1 MKMSKLLIPVSLLAL
16 GSSVTASWA
25 AEPASAPQPVGP
37 VIAAFGPAGTSI
49 PPGKFPVVL
58 NYCYAESDGVRHGSN
73 EISENIKLN
82 KNLFTMKFRYGII
95 PGLDVRT
102 ATPIYDIQKKNKL
115 TNTDNHQGTF
125 GDTSVVLHKQIMD
138 QAKNA
143 PFSFAVDVGMIL
155 PTSNVSDRSNDAL
168 GNNAWGTGGGVG
180 LTYFNGS
187 HRIDQELNFYTF
199 TEGSH
204 SYRKANRFRSNTAWA
219 YAANSSFDMGAES
232 LFEWNGETE
241 KNGKGQN
248 DEKNEWYA
256 GPKVTYKCKPGGFT
270 AGVAAMF
277 PMARW
282 YEANT
287 PSDGYRIEVRLTKS
301 FDLF

>member
-25 AEPASAPQPVGP
+25 AEAASAPQPVGP

-58 NYCYAESDGVRHGSN
+58 NYCYAESDGVRKGAN
-73 EISENIKLN
+73 EINENIKLN
-82 KNLFTMKFRYGII
+82 KNLFTFKLRYGII

-102 ATPIYDIQKKNKL
+102 ATPIYDIEKENRLQNSD
-115 TNTDNHQGTF
+115 THQGTF
-125 GDTSVVLHKQIMD
+125 GDTSVTLHKQIMD

-143 PFSFAVDVGMIL
+143 PFSFAVDVGMIF

-168 GNNAWGTGGGVG
+168 GNNAWGTGGGIG

-199 TEGSH
+199 TEASH
-204 SYRKANRFRSNTAWA
+204 SYRKANRFRSNTAWG
-219 YAANSSFDMGAES
+219 YAANSYFDIGAES

-241 KNGKGQN
+241 KSGKGQN